1 MWKWIKG
8 HVLEIYIGALL
19 LCGSVVGG
27 YLTLV
32 NWIPLGDREKDL
44 QKAFA
49 GVQIFIMCVA
59 LALIMFLT
67 KVLLDALF
75 SWGEKRYGNY
85 ENYVNPENF
94 PKTEERTIQSILTT
108 MTQKPWLLVWDILQG
123 CGLFAGVIASLSCF
137 EDADINKLA
146 LAGGILKMAV
156 YAVGVHFLILLY
168 YKKRDYTPKLIK
180 NTEKYFHIVNRES
193 FLAHL
198 EKDLQDHMLVY
209 SKMWILTQDYIL
221 GWSETEVA
229 FHPVAIPRNEI
240 LRIQFRVSDKWFG
253 HGKRSIAPVIIC
265 ELQNGKTVEIF
276 AGNRFQIGVVQQL
289 LQRFEEDKLFYHQGR
304 E

>member
-19 LCGSVVGG
+19 TCGAVAGG

-49 GVQIFIMCVA
+49 GVQIFVMCVA

-75 SWGEKRYGNY
+75 RWGEKRYGKY
-85 ENYVNPENF
+85 EDYVNPEKF
-94 PKTEERTIQSILTT
+94 PKREECTIQSILTS

-123 CGLFAGVIASLSCF
+123 GGLLAGVIASLSCF
-137 EDADINKLA
+137 DDADIDKLA
-146 LAGGILKMAV
+146 LAGGILRMAFL
-156 YAVGVHFLILLY
+156 AVGIHFLILLY

-180 NTEKYFHIVNRES
+180 NTEKYLQIVNREN
-193 FLAHL
+193 FLTHL
-198 EKDLQDHMLVY
+198 EKDLKDHMLVY
-209 SKMWILTQDYIL
+209 SKMWILTQNYIM
-221 GWSETEVA
+221 GWGETEVA
-229 FHPVAIPRNEI
+229 FHPVAIPRSEI
-240 LRIQFRVSDKWFG
+240 VRIKFRVSDKWFG
-253 HGKRSIAPVIIC
+253 HGKRSVCPVIIC
-265 ELQNGKTVEIF
+265 DLQNGKTVEIF
-276 AGNRFQIGVVQQL
+276 AGNRFQIDVVQQL
-289 LQRFEEDKLFYHQGR
+289 LRHFVMKKLPPK

>member
-8 HVLEIYIGALL
+8 HGFEIYIGALL
-19 LCGSVVGG
+19 TCGAVAGG
-27 YLTLV
+27 YMTLV
-32 NWIPLGDREKDL
+32 NWIPLGNREKDL

-49 GVQIFIMCVA
+49 GVQIFIMCVS
-59 LALIMFLT
+59 LALIVFLT

-75 SWGEKRYGNY
+75 RWGEKRYGKY
-85 ENYVNPENF
+85 EDYVNPEKF
-94 PKTEERTIQSILTT
+94 PKTEERTIQSILTS

-123 CGLFAGVIASLSCF
+123 CGLLAGVIASLSCF

-168 YKKRDYTPKLIK
+168 YKKKDYTPKLLK
-180 NTEKYFHIVNRES
+180 NTEKYFQIVNRES
-193 FLAHL
+193 FLTHL

-209 SKMWILTQDYIL
+209 SKMWVLTQDYIL

-229 FHPVAIPRNEI
+229 FHPVAIPRSEI
-240 LRIQFRVSDKWFG
+240 VRIKFRVSDKWFG
-253 HGKRSIAPVIIC
+253 HGKRSVCPVIIC
-265 ELQNGKTVEIF
+265 DLQNGKKVEIF
-276 AGNRFQIGVVQQL
+276 AGNRFQIDVVQ
-289 LQRFEEDKLFYHQGR
+289 
-304 E
+304 